1 MENIFITGVSGF
13 LGAHLAKELLS
24 QGKNV
29 IGLEHD
35 SKISHIDDLNIRD
48 SITII
53 QGDLLTVD
61 FDRIF
66 LEYNIDTIFHLGGIT
81 IVSTANKLPEYTF
94 NVNIMGTVRLFNA
107 CMGKDMESIMVAS
120 TDKVYGDRLDACEQ
134 DSITPSGLYATSK
147 CCVDLIS
154 QSYADQFDLPICVTR
169 CCNLVGFD
177 RNSRIVPNVI
187 KQCISG
193 QRPVIWSGQDD
204 IREYIYVTD
213 VVSAYL
219 TLANNINKS
228 KGKCYN
234 IGTGETATQSEIVFT
249 IAEQFEM
256 KPIIEPAPDGRDNE
270 LFEQSLNSNLI
281 RSEFG
286 WDNNYNLKETI
297 IETIRQFEIY
307 K

>member
-1 MENIFITGVSGF
+1 MKNVFITGISGF
-13 LGAHLAKELLS
+13 LGAHLAMELVA
-24 QGKNV
+24 QGKNIV
-29 IGLEHD
+29 GLEHD

-48 SITII
+48 SVTIV

-66 LEYNIDTIFHLGGIT
+66 LEYNIDTIFHLGGVT
-81 IVSTANKLPEYTF
+81 IVSTANRLPEYTF

-107 CMGKDMESIMVAS
+107 CMDKNMESIMVAS
-120 TDKVYGDRLDACEQ
+120 TDKVYGDKLNACEQ
-134 DSITPSGLYATSK
+134 DSIIPSGLYATSK

-154 QSYADQFDLPICVTR
+154 QSYADQFGLPICVTR
-169 CCNLVGFD
+169 CCNLVGLD

-193 QRPVIWSGQDD
+193 QRPKIWSGQDD

-219 TLANNINKS
+219 VLADNIDKA

-234 IGTGETATQSEIVFT
+234 VGTGETATQSEIVHV
-249 IAEQFEM
+249 IAKQFDME
-256 KPIIEPAPDGRDNE
+256 PITEPAPDGRDNE
-270 LFEQSLNSNLI
+270 LFEQSLNSDTI
-281 RSEFG
+281 RLEFG
-286 WDNNYNLKETI
+286 WNSDYNLEETI
-297 IETIRQFEIY
+297 VETIRQFKIY

>member
-1 MENIFITGVSGF
+1 MKNIFITGITGF
-13 LGAHLAKELLS
+13 LGAHLAKELLI

-35 SKISHIDDLNIRD
+35 MKVSHLDDFGIRD
-48 SITII
+48 NITII
-53 QGDLLTVD
+53 TGDLRTVD

-66 LEYNIDTIFHLGGIT
+66 LEYNIDTIFHLGGVT
-81 IVSTANKLPEYTF
+81 IVSTANQLPEYTF
-94 NVNIMGTVRLFNA
+94 SVNIMGTIRLFDA
-107 CMGKDMESIMVAS
+107 CVGKNIKSIMVAS
-120 TDKVYGDRLDACEQ
+120 TDKVYGNKLNAIENDIL
-134 DSITPSGLYATSK
+134 IPSGLYATSK

-154 QSYADQFDLPICVTR
+154 QSYADQFNLPICVTR

-177 RNSRIVPNVI
+177 RNSRIVPNVT

-193 QRPVIWSGQDD
+193 QRPIIWSGQDD

-219 TLANNINKS
+219 VLANNIDKS

-234 IGTGETATQSEIVFT
+234 VGTGETATQSEIVFM
-249 IAEQFEM
+249 IAEQFGM
-256 KPIIEPAPDGRDNE
+256 TPIIEPAPDGRDNE

>member
-1 MENIFITGVSGF
+1 MENVFITGVSGF
-13 LGAHLAKELLS
+13 LGAYLAKELLK
-24 QGKNV
+24 QKKNV

-35 SKISHIDDLNIRD
+35 MKVSHIDDFDIRD
-48 SITII
+48 NITII
-53 QGDLLTVD
+53 NGDLRTVD

-66 LEYNIDTIFHLGGIT
+66 LEYNIDTVFHLGGVT
-81 IVSTANKLPEYTF
+81 IVSTANQLPEYTF
-94 NVNIMGTVRLFNA
+94 SVNIMGTIRLFDA
-107 CMGKDMESIMVAS
+107 CVDKNIKSIMVAS
-120 TDKVYGDRLDACEQ
+120 TDKIYGNRLNAVENDI
-134 DSITPSGLYATSK
+134 ITPSGLYATSK

-154 QSYADQFDLPICVTR
+154 QSYADQFNLPICVTR

-177 RNSRIVPNVI
+177 RNIRIVPNVI
-187 KQCISG
+187 KQCMLG
-193 QRPVIWSGQDD
+193 EQPVIWSGQDD

-219 TLANNINKS
+219 ILANNIDKS

-234 IGTGETATQSEIVFT
+234 IGTGETATQSEIVFM
-249 IAEQFEM
+249 IAKQFGI
-256 KPIIEPAPDGRDNE
+256 KPIIEPAPDGRDTE

-286 WDNNYNLKETI
+286 WNNNYNLEETI
-297 IETIRQFEIY
+297 IETIRQFKIY